1 MVIGNC
7 SLAIAGFHYLLS
19 SFLHAVPAAP
29 QNVTLTNISFQ
40 LLVGWA
46 TDPPNG
52 LISNYTIY
60 VTRVEKENMLLK
72 YTSTDTQFVIP
83 SGALDPYELVSVSVS
98 ASNSAGEGARC
109 PGVRGRTREKRKSLQ
124 QECDPSLRVID
135 MAGQCSVFQILRFSE
150 QVPYSG
156 VLRHGSMK

>member
-29 QNVTLTNISFQ
+29 ENVTLTNISSQ
-40 LLVGWA
+40 LLVGWT

-52 LISNYTIY
+52 LISNHTIY

-98 ASNSAGEGARC
+98 ASNSAGEGARS

-124 QECDPSLRVID
+124 QECDPSL
-135 MAGQCSVFQILRFSE
+135 
-150 QVPYSG
+150 
-156 VLRHGSMK
+156 